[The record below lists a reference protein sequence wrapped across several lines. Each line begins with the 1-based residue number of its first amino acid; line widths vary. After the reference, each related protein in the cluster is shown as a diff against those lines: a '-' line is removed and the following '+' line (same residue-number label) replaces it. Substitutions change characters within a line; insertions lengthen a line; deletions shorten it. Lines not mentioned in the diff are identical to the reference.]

1 MQRLLIELAN
11 SQEQIMMASFDPPAS
26 AQRRRAGSARLI
38 RRIAASAS
46 LLVVLSAAATLALP
60 TKALPAALADT
71 ATSVCGQEVANVDPS
86 YDLAGLLQMT
96 QQGNNQIISAIVNGT
111 GLGAQWCGPV
121 QWITEVAAEV
131 VADGA
136 LLDIVNVQTPQ
147 GLDIAV
153 AVAKS
158 LIEQAQQ
165 GQGATLPDVGG
176 FGTAVWAPVAWA
188 TAGIYIRPEPDTSAP
203 PIGSVPNGVPLLLQC
218 SIYGQS
224 VTSAGGT
231 TSVWDQVTYDGVTG
245 YVADAFINTGQL
257 TPAVPGC

>member
-1 MQRLLIELAN
+1 MP
-11 SQEQIMMASFDPPAS
+11 SFDPPPS
-26 AQRRRAGSARLI
+26 AQRRTGSARLI
-38 RRIAASAS
+38 RRIALPAG
-46 LLVVLSAAATLALP
+46 LLVVLVAAATLATP
-60 TKALPAALADT
+60 SKALPVARADT
-71 ATSVCGQEVANVDPS
+71 ATSVCGQEITNVDPS

-96 QQGNNQIISAIVNGT
+96 EQGNNQIVSAIVTGT
-111 GLGAQWCGPV
+111 GLGASWCGPV
-121 QWITEVAAEV
+121 QWITGIAAEV

-136 LLDIVNVQTPQ
+136 LLDIVNVQTPN

-176 FGTAVWAPVAWA
+176 SGTVVWAPVAWA
-188 TAGIYIRPEPDTSAP
+188 TVGINIRPEPDTIEP
-203 PIGSVPNGVPLLLQC
+203 PIGSVPDGVPLLLQC
-218 SIYGQS
+218 STYGQS

-231 TSVWDQVTYDGVTG
+231 TSVWDQVTYDGATG

>member
-1 MQRLLIELAN
+1 MTSI
-11 SQEQIMMASFDPPAS
+11 DPPAS
-26 AQRRRAGSARLI
+26 AQRRAGTARLI
-38 RRIAASAS
+38 RRIAASAIP
-46 LLVVLSAAATLALP
+46 LLVLLAVATLALP
-60 TKALPAALADT
+60 TKALPAARADT
-71 ATSVCGQEVANVDPS
+71 ATSFCGQEVANVDPS

-96 QQGNNQIISAIVNGT
+96 QQGNNQIVSAIVNGT

-136 LLDIVNVQTPQ
+136 LLDVVNVQTPT
-147 GLDIAV
+147 GVDIAV
-153 AVAKS
+153 AAAKS
-158 LIEQAQQ
+158 VIDQAQQ

-176 FGTAVWAPVAWA
+176 SGTAVWAPVAWA
-188 TAGIYIRPEPDTSAP
+188 TAGINIRPEPNTSAP
-203 PIGSVPNGVPLLLQC
+203 PIGGVPDGVPLLLQC
-218 SIYGQS
+218 STYGQS
-224 VTSAGGT
+224 ITSAGGT

>member
-1 MQRLLIELAN
+1 MG
-11 SQEQIMMASFDPPAS
+11 SFDSPAPT
-26 AQRRRAGSARLI
+26 QGRAGSARLI
-38 RRIAASAS
+38 RRIAAPAS
-46 LLVVLSAAATLALP
+46 LLLVLLAAATLALP
-60 TKALPAALADT
+60 AMALPAARADT
-71 ATSVCGQEVANVDPS
+71 ATPVCGKEVANVDPS

-96 QQGNNQIISAIVNGT
+96 QQGNNQIVSAIVSGT
-111 GLGAQWCGPV
+111 GLGARWCGPV
-121 QWITEVAAEV
+121 ESITGIAAEV

-136 LLDIVNVQTPQ
+136 LLDIVDVQTPN

-153 AVAKS
+153 AIAHS

-165 GQGATLPDVGG
+165 AILPDVGG
-176 FGTAVWAPVAWA
+176 SGTAVWAPVAWA
-188 TAGIYIRPEPDTSAP
+188 TAGINMRPEPDTSAP
-203 PIGSVPNGVPLLLQC
+203 PIGNVPDGVPLLLQC
-218 SIYGQS
+218 STYGQS